1 MRKCIRTCFLAL
13 CILCTLIGICGC
25 SKPETSSET
34 PEESFAKMWGFGG
47 ALHTDDV
54 IPDEETAISV
64 ATAIFGNIQKTRS
77 YYSDMIFKNVHYHTE
92 NEAWIVTFGEEP
104 PEGTVTLGGGCT
116 IILRKSDGCVLGIV
130 SGE

>member
-1 MRKCIRTCFLAL
+1 MGKHIRICFLAL
-13 CILCTLIGICGC
+13 CALCVVIGISGC
-25 SKPETSSET
+25 AATET
-34 PEESFAKMWGFGG
+34 PEESFAKEWGFGG

-64 ATAIFGNIQKTRS
+64 ATAIFSNIQKQP
-77 YYSDMIFKNVHYHTE
+77 YYSDLVFNRVYYHAE
-92 NEAWIVTFGEEP
+92 NEAWIVLFSPKAE
-104 PEGTVTLGGGCT
+104 EGTVTAGGGCT

>member
-25 SKPETSSET
+25 SKPETLSET

-54 IPDEETAISV
+54 IPNEETAVSV
-64 ATAIFGNIQKTRS
+64 ATAIFSNIQKQP
-77 YYSDMIFKNVHYHTE
+77 YYSDLVFNRVYYHAE
-92 NEAWIVTFGEEP
+92 NEAWIVLFSPKAE
-104 PEGTVTLGGGCT
+104 EGTVTAGGGCT